1 MKRICSPT
9 KPLPILVALVAVLLA
24 SSMLAT
30 GTLAQIKIHS

>member
-1 MKRICSPT
+1 
-9 KPLPILVALVAVLLA
+9 VALVAVLLA